1 MATLKELAKK
11 KDLLAPGHRL
21 CAGCLE
27 PTIVRQILLASDKPV
42 IVANSTGCLEVS
54 TTVYP
59 YTAWRVPYIHS
70 AFENAAATASGIEAA
85 IKALKRRGI
94 DVDDFNIVVF
104 GGDGGTYDIGL
115 QSLSGA
121 LERRHKFVYV
131 CLDNEAYMNTG
142 IQRSSA
148 TPAFAWTSTTPV
160 GKVEPGKR
168 EPKKDLA
175 MFAVA
180 HNVPYVA
187 TASPSHFIDL
197 IRKAE
202 KAFAADGPALLN
214 VIAPCPRGWRY
225 PTENGVKIAK
235 LAVETGIWPLYEVE
249 NGKYRITLR
258 PRELKP
264 VEEWLKP
271 QGRFRHLL
279 KPGNEHLIEQIKA
292 FVEYKIRMLEA
303 LEKATAEME

>member
-1 MATLKELAKK
+1 MATLKQLAQK

-21 CAGCLE
+21 CAGCTE

-42 IVANSTGCLEVS
+42 IVANATGCLEVS

-59 YTAWRVPYIHS
+59 YTAWRVSYIHN

-85 IKALKRRGI
+85 IKALKRKGKNI
-94 DVDDFNIVVF
+94 DDYNIVVF
-104 GGDGGTYDIGL
+104 AGDGGTYDIGL

-121 LERRHKFVYV
+121 LERQHNFVYV

-148 TPAFAWTSTTPV
+148 TFPFAWTTTTPV

-175 MFAVA
+175 LFAAA
-180 HNVPYVA
+180 HNIPYVA
-187 TASPSHFIDL
+187 TASPSHFTDL
-197 IRKAE
+197 IKKAE
-202 KAFAADGPALLN
+202 KAFATNGPALLN
-214 VIAPCPRGWRY
+214 VLAPCPRGWRY
-225 PTENGVKIAK
+225 PTEMGIKIAR
-235 LAVETGIWPLYEVE
+235 LAVETGIWPLFEVE
-249 NGKYRITLR
+249 NGKYRITVR

-271 QGRFRHLL
+271 QGRFRHLF
-279 KPGNEHLIEQIKA
+279 KPENEHLIQ
-292 FVEYKIRMLEA
+292 KIQELVNSRLKMIEIF
-303 LEKATAEME
+303 EKASQEY